1 MKSCAASH
9 ASKALPCDQ
18 TANQWNYTIAQE
30 LYEDAGNIEALFTT
44 FWRLP
49 LLYLT
54 LMVVRFVCIAIFNP
68 LFQLTNAGELYFIGQ
83 VALITA

>member
-1 MKSCAASH
+1 MKCCAASH
-9 ASKALPCDQ
+9 ACEALPCEQ
-18 TANQWNYTIAQE
+18 TAARWSNTVTQE

-68 LFQLTNAGELYFIGQ
+68 LFQLTNAGELW
-83 VALITA
+83 VK